1 MPESA
6 PAKPTRRFWT
16 VSAVA
21 LAWNLVGVMSYLMS
35 VTIGPEALAS
45 LPEAER
51 NLYTD
56 IPAWATSAY
65 AIAVFGGLLGSI
77 ALLLRKAWAV
87 PLFVASLVAVV
98 VQMAHAFFMTALF
111 EVKGAGAAILPLL
124 ILAIAAY
131 LVWFSRSARERGV
144 LA

>member
-1 MPESA
+1 MPESTTRQ
-6 PAKPTRRFWT
+6 PARRFWT
-16 VSAVA
+16 IGAVA
-21 LAWNLVGVMSYLMS
+21 LAWNLLGVLSYLMS
-35 VTIGPEALAS
+35 VTAGPEALAG

-51 NLYTD
+51 NLYAD

-77 ALLLRKAWAV
+77 ALLIRKAWAV
-87 PLFVASLVAVV
+87 PLFVVSLIAVI

-131 LVWFSRSARERGV
+131 LALYSRRARERGW
-144 LA
+144 LT